1 MNKEDFP
8 ILNKK
13 IFGKHLIYLDNAAT
27 SQKPN
32 KVIEAMTSFYENDNA
47 NVHRG
52 IHTLSE
58 RSTIEFEKAHQ
69 TIAKFIGAERK
80 EIIFTSGAT
89 ESLNLVARMLEIE
102 INEGDEIVLSVME
115 HHSNLIPWQEL
126 AKRKNVRLKFIPIT
140 KSYILSLDKAKE
152 LITEKTKIVAI
163 THMSNVL
170 GTINQINQIAE
181 MAHVKGAY
189 MIVDAAQSVPHQKID
204 VKNLGCDFLAFS
216 GHKIYGPMGIGV
228 LYGKKELLDK
238 FQPVVFGGGM
248 VNGVTLETA
257 KWGDLPEKFEAGTP
271 NVAGAIG
278 LATAVE
284 YVQEIGLDVIEN
296 YCGRL
301 TEYALDKL
309 STIFGVTVIGPGKDT
324 PRGPVI
330 SFTINGVHS
339 HDIAEILNN
348 EGIAVRAGHHCAM
361 PLLNELNLSGV
372 TRASFS
378 FYNTLEDVNALVKA
392 ISKIIMTASK
402 SQEQSS
408 TSDSNL
414 YPEIYQ
420 ENIIDHYKNPHNKK
434 EMNDFTIKHQEL
446 NPLCGDKMTL
456 YLKIVGGVA
465 EDVSFLGDGCAISQ
479 ASISMLTEMIK
490 GKTLSEVRTYSE
502 KDVYN
507 LLGIPISHTRQKCA
521 LLSLKTLRNGLI
533 MLETENA

>member
-13 IFGKHLIYLDNAAT
+13 IFGKPLIYLDNAAT

-32 KVIEAMTSFYENDNA
+32 KVIEAMTSCYENDNA

-170 GTINQINQIAE
+170 GTINPINQIAE
-181 MAHVKGAY
+181 MAHAKGAY
-189 MIVDAAQSVPHQKID
+189 MVVDAAQSVPHQKID
-204 VKNLGCDFLAFS
+204 VKKLGCDFLAFS

-278 LATAVE
+278 LAA
-284 YVQEIGLDVIEN
+284 
-296 YCGRL
+296 
-301 TEYALDKL
+301 A
-309 STIFGVTVIGPGKDT
+309 
-324 PRGPVI
+324 
-330 SFTINGVHS
+330 
-339 HDIAEILNN
+339 
-348 EGIAVRAGHHCAM
+348 
-361 PLLNELNLSGV
+361 
-372 TRASFS
+372 
-378 FYNTLEDVNALVKA
+378 
-392 ISKIIMTASK
+392 
-402 SQEQSS
+402 
-408 TSDSNL
+408 
-414 YPEIYQ
+414 
-420 ENIIDHYKNPHNKK
+420 
-434 EMNDFTIKHQEL
+434 
-446 NPLCGDKMTL
+446 
-456 YLKIVGGVA
+456 
-465 EDVSFLGDGCAISQ
+465 
-479 ASISMLTEMIK
+479 
-490 GKTLSEVRTYSE
+490 
-502 KDVYN
+502 
-507 LLGIPISHTRQKCA
+507 
-521 LLSLKTLRNGLI
+521 
-533 MLETENA
+533 